1 MIFFPKIQSLTKTI
15 RRAFIYLIA
24 IMIIPTVYSIIITQV
39 HTKRYDKIITNV
51 SNANRINQ
59 IAKEDL
65 PNKLWL
71 IVCGKEDYF
80 SVVPYEMI
88 KNIYAGISD
97 MQNNTASEE
106 NKAKLDVAYRT
117 CTTLHHNV
125 EMLENQMT
133 AGSSVSENEILL
145 DEIRII
151 SSLFSDIMQDFI
163 LSEIES
169 AATTNRFIKQAS
181 INLTILQFII
191 VIFSAGLCLYTSITM
206 TNSIRDP
213 LSDMQKFSTEIAN
226 GNLSARTSIPEISE
240 MIPLAQNMNQ
250 MASQIDVL
258 IKKNIEEQSNFQKA
272 EMKALQAQI
281 TPHFLYNT
289 FDTIIWLAE
298 QEDTERVVKIT
309 KAFSNFLRISLSRGH
324 EFITI
329 EQEIEHI
336 KNYLTI
342 QKIRYNDILNYEFK
356 INDNLLNYKMLKLTL
371 QPLVENA
378 IYHGIKNK
386 RGRGHLTITA
396 DFENESED
404 RIRFTVTDDGAG
416 FTEERLREVKDELL
430 SSSTDSEKLT
440 SVYGLYNVNK
450 KLKLYYGDKTNGL
463 EIESVYTKGSSI
475 SFVIPCE
482 AGV

>member
-1 MIFFPKIQSLTKTI
+1 MNLLSKSQSLTKTI
-15 RRAFIYLIA
+15 QRAFIFLIL
-24 IMIIPTVYSIIITQV
+24 IMIIPTTYSIIITQV
-39 HTKRYDKIITNV
+39 HTKRYDRIITNV

-59 IAKEDL
+59 IAKVDL

-71 IVCGKEDYF
+71 IVCGKDDYF
-80 SVVPYEMI
+80 SVEPYEML
-88 KNIYAGISD
+88 KNIFEQLTD
-97 MQNNTASEE
+97 MQTNSASAE
-106 NKAKLDVAYRT
+106 NKAKLDVAYRAA
-117 CTTLHHNV
+117 TTLHHNV
-125 EMLENQMT
+125 EMLESQMNS
-133 AGSSVSENEILL
+133 GSSVTENEILL
-145 DEIRII
+145 DEIRTIT
-151 SSLFSDIMQDFI
+151 SLFSDIMQDYI

-181 INLTILQFII
+181 LNLTILQFII
-191 VIFSAGLCLYTSITM
+191 VIFSAGLCLYTSLTM
-206 TNSIRDP
+206 TESIKAP
-213 LSDMQKFSTEIAN
+213 LSDMQKFSTEIAH
-226 GNLSARTSIPEISE
+226 GNLSARTPIPDIQE
-240 MIPLAQNMNQ
+240 MKPLAENMNT
-250 MASQIDVL
+250 MASQINVL
-258 IKKNIEEQSNFQKA
+258 IKKNIEEQTNFQKA

-324 EFITI
+324 EWITV

-386 RGRGHLTITA
+386 RGRGHLTIIA
-396 DFENESED
+396 DFAENSTEKMQ
-404 RIRFTVTDDGAG
+404 FTVIDDGAG
-416 FTEERLREVKDELL
+416 FTEERLREVKTELH
-430 SSSTDSEKLT
+430 STTNSEKLT

-450 KLKLYYGDKTNGL
+450 KLELYYGDKTNGL
-463 EIESVYTKGSSI
+463 EIESIYGKGSSI
-475 SFVIPCE
+475 SFIIPCE
-482 AGV
+482 MGE

>member
-1 MIFFPKIQSLTKTI
+1 MNLFSKTQSLTKTI
-15 RRAFIYLIA
+15 QRAFIFLIL
-24 IMIIPTVYSIIITQV
+24 IMVIPTTYSIIITQV
-39 HTKRYDKIITNV
+39 HTKQYDRIITNV

-59 IAKEDL
+59 IAKIDL

-71 IVCGKEDYF
+71 IVCGKDVYF

-88 KNIYAGISD
+88 KNIFSGLND
-97 MQNNTASEE
+97 MQDNSASSE
-106 NKAKLDVAYRT
+106 NKAKLDVARRT
-117 CTTLHHNV
+117 ATTLHRNV
-125 EMLENQMT
+125 EMLETQIN
-133 AGSSVSENEILL
+133 AGSSVTENEILL
-145 DEIRII
+145 DEIRTIT
-151 SSLFSDIMQDFI
+151 SLFSDIMQDYI

-169 AATTNRFIKQAS
+169 AAETNRFIKQAS

-206 TNSIRDP
+206 TNSIKNP
-213 LSDMQKFSTEIAN
+213 LSDMQKFSTEIAH
-226 GNLSARTSIPEISE
+226 GNLSARTPIPDIPE
-240 MIPLAQNMNQ
+240 MIPLAENMNT
-250 MASQIDVL
+250 MASQINVL
-258 IKKNIEEQSNFQKA
+258 IKKNIEEQTNFQKA

-298 QEDTERVVKIT
+298 QEDTEKVVKIT

-324 EFITI
+324 EWITV

-356 INDNLLNYKMLKLTL
+356 INENLLNFKMLKLTL

-386 RGRGHLTITA
+386 RGRGHLTIIA
-396 DFENESED
+396 DFAEESND
-404 RIRFTVTDDGAG
+404 KIKFTVLDDGAG
-416 FTEERLREVKDELL
+416 FTEERLHNVKEELR
-430 SSSTDSEKLT
+430 SSSTNSENLT

-450 KLKLYYGDKTNGL
+450 KLELYYGDKTNGL
-463 EIESVYTKGSSI
+463 EIESVYGKGSSI

-482 AGV
+482 IGE